1 MSETIK
7 SQEEGSSDLKED
19 VPKIRPSLPDPSLI
33 AASRLPNVPTPEPEA
48 IVSPARRR
56 LTAHYKLDILK
67 EIDHC
72 DSVDHVGALLRREGL
87 YASQICRWRKARKSG
102 ALDALSK
109 RRGRPIKKSAQEK
122 QIEELKAETKRLQAK
137 LEEAGAIIDIQ
148 KKVSEIFGNKI
159 RKD

>member
-1 MSETIK
+1 MSEAIK
-7 SQEEGSSDLKED
+7 NQEDSSTDLKKD
-19 VPKIRPSLPDPSLI
+19 VPKIREPLPDPSPI
-33 AASRLPNVPTPEPEA
+33 AASSLSNVPEPEA

-56 LTAHYKLDILK
+56 LTAQYKLDILK

-109 RRGRPIKKSAQEK
+109 RRGRPIKKSPQEK

-159 RKD
+159 QRD